1 MLHKQG
7 RRYSK
12 LSMLGGIPMWSKLSR
27 LRVDEIPMIRLHILL
42 KEPQNREHVKFLKDS
57 ITNSLNKLGMK
68 ENYQVWSY

>member
-1 MLHKQG
+1 
-7 RRYSK
+7 
-12 LSMLGGIPMWSKLSR
+12 MWSKLAR

>member
-1 MLHKQG
+1 
-7 RRYSK
+7 
-12 LSMLGGIPMWSKLSR
+12 MLGGIPMWSKLAR